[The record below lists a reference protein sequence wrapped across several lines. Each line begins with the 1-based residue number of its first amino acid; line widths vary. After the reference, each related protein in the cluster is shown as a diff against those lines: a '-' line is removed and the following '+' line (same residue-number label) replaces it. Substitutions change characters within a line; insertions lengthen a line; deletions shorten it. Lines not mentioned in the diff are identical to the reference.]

1 MAKLDLLIERD
12 SNNVIGSFW
21 RVVAYE
27 GESRLGE
34 CVYAGYTKKQALVLA
49 RERFSR

>member
-1 MAKLDLLIERD
+1 MERLQLLVERD
-12 SNNVIGSFW
+12 ANNVIGSFW

-34 CVYAGYTKKQALVLA
+34 CVYAGYTKKQALALA
-49 RERFSR
+49 RERFGK

>member
-1 MAKLDLLIERD
+1 MAKIQLMIEKD
-12 SNNVIGSFW
+12 GNSYLGNFW

-34 CVYAGYTKKQALVLA
+34 CVYAGYTKKQALALA
-49 RERFSR
+49 RERFVK